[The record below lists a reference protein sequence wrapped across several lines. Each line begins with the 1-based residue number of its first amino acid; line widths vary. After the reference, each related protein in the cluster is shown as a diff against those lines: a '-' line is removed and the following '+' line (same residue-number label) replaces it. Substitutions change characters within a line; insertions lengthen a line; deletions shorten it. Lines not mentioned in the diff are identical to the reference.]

1 MSDSRSILSQPEWRI
16 VDQSSLGPQF
26 HALQSFAMDDTLCTT
41 VGNGT
46 SAATMRSW
54 VHHNTIVLGIQD
66 TRLPYLKQGIEF
78 LKSKDFHV
86 IVRNSGG
93 LAVVLDEGVLNVSLL
108 FQETEKG
115 IDIDLGYDTMW
126 HLIKEML
133 KDYDVNIEAKEI
145 VGSYCPGSYDLSI
158 DDKKFAGISQR
169 RIRGGVAVQIY
180 LCATNSGSERA
191 ALVRDFYNLA
201 IQGEET
207 RFTYPEI
214 IPSTMASLSE
224 LLGKDIT
231 VQDLMMRLLKTLQH
245 FTPQLTPSQ
254 LTIDEIPLYEHHL
267 QRIIDRNN
275 KSLGLEN

>member
-1 MSDSRSILSQPEWRI
+1 MHKYWEWCIRCNNAFLGSSQYNRSRHSRFTPT
-16 VDQSSLGPQF
+16 
-26 HALQSFAMDDTLCTT
+26 TL
-41 VGNGT
+41 
-46 SAATMRSW
+46 RRRYF
-54 VHHNTIVLGIQD
+54 L
-66 TRLPYLKQGIEF
+66 LKENNF
-78 LKSKDFHV
+78 NV

-133 KDYDVNIEAKEI
+133 KDYDVTIEAKEI

-158 DDKKFAGISQR
+158 RDQKFAGISQR

-180 LCATNSGSERA
+180 LCATGSGSERA
-191 ALVRDFYNLA
+191 ALVRDFYNVA

-214 IPSTMASLSE
+214 VPSTMASLSE
-224 LLGKDIT
+224 LLGETIT
-231 VQDLMMRLLKTLQH
+231 VQDLMMRLLKTLQQ
-245 FTPQLTPSQ
+245 FAPKLTPSQ
-254 LTIDEIPLYEHHL
+254 LTVDEVPLYETNL

-275 KSLGLEN
+275 KALGLEK

>member
-1 MSDSRSILSQPEWRI
+1 
-16 VDQSSLGPQF
+16 
-26 HALQSFAMDDTLCTT
+26 MDDTLCTT

-145 VGSYCPGSYDLSI
+145 IGSYCPGSYDLSI

>member
-46 SAATMRSW
+46 STATMRSW

-66 TRLPYLKQGIEF
+66 TRLPYLKQGVEF
-78 LKSKDFHV
+78 LKKKDFHV

-93 LAVVLDEGVLNVSLL
+93 LAVVLDEGVLNISLL
-108 FQETEKG
+108 FQETDKG

-133 KDYDVNIEAKEI
+133 KDYPVHIEAKEI

-158 DDKKFAGISQR
+158 NDKKFAGISQR

-180 LCATNSGSERA
+180 LCATESGSARA

-214 IPSTMASLSE
+214 VPGTMASLSE
-224 LLGKDIT
+224 LLGEEIT
-231 VQDLMMRLLKTLQH
+231 VQDLMMRLLQTLQR

-254 LTIDEIPLYEHHL
+254 LTVDEVPLYEHHL
-267 QRIIDRNN
+267 QRMIDRNN
-275 KSLGLEN
+275 KALVLEK